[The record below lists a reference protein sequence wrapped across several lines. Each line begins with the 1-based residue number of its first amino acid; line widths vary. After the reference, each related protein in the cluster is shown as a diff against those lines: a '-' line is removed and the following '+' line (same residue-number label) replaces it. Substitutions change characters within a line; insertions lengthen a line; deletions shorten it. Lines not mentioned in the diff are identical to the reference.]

1 MFPAVTGLQGAAGTG
16 PSLAGMALVVLVW
29 GGGSFAFVSAQQAR
43 LGASAP
49 ELASASIALN
59 SSSLYAGQAL
69 GATAGG
75 VLLATLGYGSLGPA
89 ACLTVCLALG
99 LCVLADR
106 SRPGGSP

>member
-1 MFPAVTGLQGAAGTG
+1 M
-16 PSLAGMALVVLVW
+16 VVVILVW
-29 GGGSFAFVSAQQAR
+29 GVGSFAFVSAQQTR

-75 VLLATLGYGSLGPA
+75 VLLATLGDDALAPA
-89 ACLTVCLALG
+89 ALLTVLLALG
-99 LCVLADR
+99 LCIAADRAGGADR
-106 SRPGGSP
+106 SAPSPA